1 MFIHRYIKSKQY
13 KDRQESNIKNR
24 EGQDGRD

>member
-1 MFIHRYIKSKQY
+1 MNKIKSMQY
-13 KDRQESNIKNR
+13 KDRQEFNIKNR

>member
-1 MFIHRYIKSKQY
+1 MFINRYIKSKQY